1 MGRYTS
7 TRRVEENSKL
17 LVKWADSSGKPFA
30 EQTETHDISE
40 TGVSFY
46 LKSPIWVDTHL
57 HLTIASSDLF
67 GRLHKTTGKV
77 VRIQADAQHRQLVAV
92 RFDE

>member
-1 MGRYTS
+1 MSRYSNAT
-7 TRRVEENSKL
+7 RVEEDSRL
-17 LVKWADSSGKPFA
+17 LVKWVDSNGQPWA
-30 EQTETHDISE
+30 EQTETRDISE

-57 HLTIASSDLF
+57 RLTIASSDLF
-67 GRLHKTTGKV
+67 GRLHKTKGKV
-77 VRIQADAQHRQLVAV
+77 VRIQADAQGRQLVAV